1 MPGGRLQGLS
11 LFQQGVQEVVRRYAI
26 ALPEEPD
33 GPILWRRQRMR
44 RMRIIARL
52 NLRKQLLLLIGISTL
67 MIFSLQLYY
76 YSKFYGLAEDKENV
90 HTAKMIR
97 QVEENVTSFSQ
108 DIKDAALAASYNTVI
123 HDYMGSD
130 DPIYRLK
137 LNKNVLEITSGIKS
151 SNKNIESIVLVDKE
165 RNITG
170 ASSPFDY
177 MILEELEKKYRPDMR
192 RPESQFFGKIYNS
205 EKMEKA
211 AYLYAHPVFSSLN
224 DTADFAEL
232 GMVIVVYK
240 TEILD
245 RILTDIKATPSSLL
259 LILDNEQRIV
269 AADERAMKGSLFDT
283 ALLDGIG
290 SDSKDHKIDYN
301 QKLTHVQV
309 KEMALLNWKIV
320 SLIPVNE
327 MTDELRW
334 IRNVGLM
341 IGAAMT
347 LLIFIMGLLFIRSVT
362 IPFGRIVRFVN
373 FIGNNGGK
381 QRLKLPVQNEMGIL
395 SAEINKMLDKLDE
408 TNEKFIQAKTS
419 LYQME
424 IAKKQAELSFL
435 QSQINPHFLYNTL
448 ECIRSIG
455 LASRVMEIVEISTSM
470 AQIFRYSIKED
481 NFVRI
486 RNELE
491 CIQDY
496 LRIMS
501 IRFMDKFSVNIRID
515 EQILDKRMPKMILQ
529 PVVENAVYHGLE
541 RKNGKGVLTVTG
553 IITESRTIRF
563 EIADSGKGMKAEELM
578 QLRQSL
584 QASDP
589 NEGDMASRGLGLLNI
604 HQRIRLAF
612 GEPYGIEINSIDNEG
627 TQVFVHIP
635 ILENG
640 AE

>member
-1 MPGGRLQGLS
+1 
-11 LFQQGVQEVVRRYAI
+11 
-26 ALPEEPD
+26 
-33 GPILWRRQRMR
+33 MR